1 MPTNKN
7 ASIRYQALDK
17 CFRDRRHRYYIDDLI
32 DKCEEALYYYNGVG
46 GVSRRQVFEDIKFME
61 SDTGWSIPL
70 ERKKDGKKV
79 YYRYEDPDFSINEQ
93 PLTDEEAQ
101 QLRTVILTL
110 SRFRGLPSNEWI
122 EDVIS
127 NLEWRFNLK
136 GKSENI
142 IGFEQNANLKGLN
155 WLTPILDATSNH
167 QPLKIVYRN
176 YKNSEVEKTLIVH
189 PWYVKQYNNRW
200 FLFALDD
207 QRYYITNLA
216 LDRIQSLEISEDTP
230 FMPNENIN
238 FEEYFNDVIGVT
250 IPKDDV
256 VKIRIVLKFSK
267 AQFPYITSKPLH
279 QSQAIISED
288 DCTLAIEVRPT
299 YELDQ
304 LILSFGPDIEV
315 LEPTEYREYI
325 KRKIEENLQK
335 YLPMQK
341 DCFKFAPNNINMKE
355 NSPYTAAIT
364 GGGFLF
370 TETNALL
377 PLLQSADREAL
388 LKDEKLNN
396 RLLKINAET
405 SRYRAIAEIARRYD
419 AMPASFWEDYMAMNE
434 DDQQVALFFV
444 ILKTYKICF
453 DFHINVTMRKWNS
466 INKSLVYDD
475 IEMEFNEVSARDEFV
490 DSWSDKTKRKVAS
503 AYLTV
508 LRKVGILDKE
518 DNLHPL
524 SASNF
529 DYYITNGEQ
538 WFLEACLLQ
547 PYQIDNIKKK
557 LA

>member
-32 DKCEEALYYYNGVG
+32 EKCEEALYYYNGVG

-142 IGFEQNANLKGLN
+142 IGFEQNTDLKGLH

-167 QPLKIVYRN
+167 QPLKIAYRN

-200 FLFALDD
+200 FLFGLDD
-207 QRYYITNLA
+207 QKYYITNLA
-216 LDRIQSLEISEDTP
+216 LDRIQSLEITEEIP
-230 FMPNENIN
+230 FVPNEKID
-238 FEEYFNDVIGVT
+238 FEVYFKDVIGVT
-250 IPKDDV
+250 IPKADV
-256 VKIRIVLKFSK
+256 EKIRIVLQFTKG
-267 AQFPYITSKPLH
+267 QFPYITSKPLH
-279 QSQAIISED
+279 PSQEILSDED
-288 DCTLAIEVRPT
+288 CKLAIEVRPT

-304 LILSFGPDIEV
+304 LILSFGPDVEV

-325 KRKIEENLQK
+325 KGKIVENLQK

-341 DCFKFAPNNINMKE
+341 DC
-355 NSPYTAAIT
+355 
-364 GGGFLF
+364 
-370 TETNALL
+370 TE
-377 PLLQSADREAL
+377 
-388 LKDEKLNN
+388 
-396 RLLKINAET
+396 
-405 SRYRAIAEIARRYD
+405 
-419 AMPASFWEDYMAMNE
+419 
-434 DDQQVALFFV
+434 
-444 ILKTYKICF
+444 
-453 DFHINVTMRKWNS
+453 DF
-466 INKSLVYDD
+466 
-475 IEMEFNEVSARDEFV
+475 
-490 DSWSDKTKRKVAS
+490 
-503 AYLTV
+503 
-508 LRKVGILDKE
+508 
-518 DNLHPL
+518 
-524 SASNF
+524 
-529 DYYITNGEQ
+529 
-538 WFLEACLLQ
+538 
-547 PYQIDNIKKK
+547 
-557 LA
+557 

>member
-142 IGFEQNANLKGLN
+142 IGFEQNTDLKGLH

-167 QPLKIVYRN
+167 QPLKIAYRN
-176 YKNSEVEKTLIVH
+176 YKNSEVEKTMIIH

-200 FLFALDD
+200 FLFGLDD
-207 QRYYITNLA
+207 QKYYITNLA
-216 LDRIQSLEISEDTP
+216 LDRIQSLEIAEDIP
-230 FMPNENIN
+230 FVPNENID
-238 FEEYFNDVIGVT
+238 FEVYFKDVIGVT
-250 IPKDDV
+250 IPKADV
-256 VKIRIVLKFSK
+256 EKIRIVLQFTKG
-267 AQFPYITSKPLH
+267 QFPYITSKPLH
-279 QSQAIISED
+279 PSQEILSDEE
-288 DCTLAIEVRPT
+288 CKLAIEVRPT

-304 LILSFGPDIEV
+304 LILSFGPDVEV

-325 KRKIEENLQK
+325 KRKLVDNLQK

-341 DCFKFAPNNINMKE
+341 DC
-355 NSPYTAAIT
+355 
-364 GGGFLF
+364 
-370 TETNALL
+370 TE
-377 PLLQSADREAL
+377 
-388 LKDEKLNN
+388 
-396 RLLKINAET
+396 
-405 SRYRAIAEIARRYD
+405 
-419 AMPASFWEDYMAMNE
+419 
-434 DDQQVALFFV
+434 
-444 ILKTYKICF
+444 
-453 DFHINVTMRKWNS
+453 DF
-466 INKSLVYDD
+466 
-475 IEMEFNEVSARDEFV
+475 
-490 DSWSDKTKRKVAS
+490 
-503 AYLTV
+503 
-508 LRKVGILDKE
+508 
-518 DNLHPL
+518 
-524 SASNF
+524 
-529 DYYITNGEQ
+529 
-538 WFLEACLLQ
+538 
-547 PYQIDNIKKK
+547 
-557 LA
+557 

>member
-32 DKCEEALYYYNGVG
+32 EKCEEALYYYNGVG

-142 IGFEQNANLKGLN
+142 IGFEQNTNLKGLH

-167 QPLKIVYRN
+167 QPLKIAYRN
-176 YKNSEVEKTLIVH
+176 YKNSEVEKTMIIH

-200 FLFALDD
+200 FLFGLDD
-207 QRYYITNLA
+207 QKYYITNLA
-216 LDRIQSLEISEDTP
+216 LDRIQSLEIAEDIP
-230 FMPNENIN
+230 FVPNENID
-238 FEEYFNDVIGVT
+238 FEVYFKDVIGVT
-250 IPKDDV
+250 IPKADV
-256 VKIRIVLKFSK
+256 EKIRIVLQFTKG
-267 AQFPYITSKPLH
+267 QFPYITSKPLH
-279 QSQAIISED
+279 PSQEILSDEE
-288 DCTLAIEVRPT
+288 CKLAIEVRPT

-304 LILSFGPDIEV
+304 LILSFGPDVEV

-325 KRKIEENLQK
+325 KRKLVDNLQK

-341 DCFKFAPNNINMKE
+341 DC
-355 NSPYTAAIT
+355 
-364 GGGFLF
+364 
-370 TETNALL
+370 TE
-377 PLLQSADREAL
+377 
-388 LKDEKLNN
+388 
-396 RLLKINAET
+396 
-405 SRYRAIAEIARRYD
+405 
-419 AMPASFWEDYMAMNE
+419 
-434 DDQQVALFFV
+434 
-444 ILKTYKICF
+444 
-453 DFHINVTMRKWNS
+453 DF
-466 INKSLVYDD
+466 
-475 IEMEFNEVSARDEFV
+475 
-490 DSWSDKTKRKVAS
+490 
-503 AYLTV
+503 
-508 LRKVGILDKE
+508 
-518 DNLHPL
+518 
-524 SASNF
+524 
-529 DYYITNGEQ
+529 
-538 WFLEACLLQ
+538 
-547 PYQIDNIKKK
+547 
-557 LA
+557 

>member
-216 LDRIQSLEISEDTP
+216 LDRIQSLDISEDTP

-279 QSQAIISED
+279 PSQTILNEE

-325 KRKIEENLQK
+325 KRKIEENLK
-335 YLPMQK
+335 NYLPMQK
-341 DCFKFAPNNINMKE
+341 GC
-355 NSPYTAAIT
+355 
-364 GGGFLF
+364 
-370 TETNALL
+370 TE
-377 PLLQSADREAL
+377 E
-388 LKDEKLNN
+388 
-396 RLLKINAET
+396 
-405 SRYRAIAEIARRYD
+405 
-419 AMPASFWEDYMAMNE
+419 
-434 DDQQVALFFV
+434 
-444 ILKTYKICF
+444 
-453 DFHINVTMRKWNS
+453 
-466 INKSLVYDD
+466 
-475 IEMEFNEVSARDEFV
+475 
-490 DSWSDKTKRKVAS
+490 
-503 AYLTV
+503 
-508 LRKVGILDKE
+508 
-518 DNLHPL
+518 
-524 SASNF
+524 
-529 DYYITNGEQ
+529 
-538 WFLEACLLQ
+538 
-547 PYQIDNIKKK
+547 
-557 LA
+557 

>member
-325 KRKIEENLQK
+325 KGKLVENLQK

-341 DCFKFAPNNINMKE
+341 DC
-355 NSPYTAAIT
+355 
-364 GGGFLF
+364 
-370 TETNALL
+370 TE
-377 PLLQSADREAL
+377 E
-388 LKDEKLNN
+388 
-396 RLLKINAET
+396 
-405 SRYRAIAEIARRYD
+405 
-419 AMPASFWEDYMAMNE
+419 
-434 DDQQVALFFV
+434 
-444 ILKTYKICF
+444 
-453 DFHINVTMRKWNS
+453 
-466 INKSLVYDD
+466 
-475 IEMEFNEVSARDEFV
+475 
-490 DSWSDKTKRKVAS
+490 
-503 AYLTV
+503 
-508 LRKVGILDKE
+508 
-518 DNLHPL
+518 
-524 SASNF
+524 
-529 DYYITNGEQ
+529 
-538 WFLEACLLQ
+538 
-547 PYQIDNIKKK
+547 
-557 LA
+557 

>member
-32 DKCEEALYYYNGVG
+32 EKCEEALYYYNGVG

-142 IGFEQNANLKGLN
+142 IGFEQNTNLKGLH

-167 QPLKIVYRN
+167 QPLKVVYRN
-176 YKNSEVEKTLIVH
+176 YKNSEIEKTMVIH

-200 FLFALDD
+200 FLFGLDD
-207 QRYYITNLA
+207 QRYYINNLA
-216 LDRIQSLEISEDTP
+216 LDRIQSLEISEETP
-230 FMPNENIN
+230 FMANENIN

-256 VKIRIVLKFSK
+256 EKIRIVLKFSK
-267 AQFPYITSKPLH
+267 GQFPYITSKPLH
-279 QSQAIISED
+279 PSQEILSND

-325 KRKIEENLQK
+325 KGKIVENLQK

-341 DCFKFAPNNINMKE
+341 DC
-355 NSPYTAAIT
+355 
-364 GGGFLF
+364 
-370 TETNALL
+370 TE
-377 PLLQSADREAL
+377 
-388 LKDEKLNN
+388 
-396 RLLKINAET
+396 
-405 SRYRAIAEIARRYD
+405 
-419 AMPASFWEDYMAMNE
+419 
-434 DDQQVALFFV
+434 
-444 ILKTYKICF
+444 
-453 DFHINVTMRKWNS
+453 DF
-466 INKSLVYDD
+466 
-475 IEMEFNEVSARDEFV
+475 
-490 DSWSDKTKRKVAS
+490 
-503 AYLTV
+503 
-508 LRKVGILDKE
+508 
-518 DNLHPL
+518 
-524 SASNF
+524 
-529 DYYITNGEQ
+529 
-538 WFLEACLLQ
+538 
-547 PYQIDNIKKK
+547 
-557 LA
+557 

>member
-17 CFRDRRHRYYIDDLI
+17 CFRDFRRRYYIDDLI
-32 DKCEEALYYYNGVG
+32 EKCEEALYYYNGVG

-79 YYRYEDPDFSINEQ
+79 YYRYKDPYFSINKQ

-127 NLEWRFNLK
+127 NLEWRFNLR

-142 IGFEQNANLKGLN
+142 IGFEQNTNLKGLN

-207 QRYYITNLA
+207 QKYYITNLA
-216 LDRIQSLEISEDTP
+216 LDRIQSLEISDEIP
-230 FMPNENIN
+230 FMPNDNID
-238 FEEYFNDVIGVT
+238 FEEYFDDVIGVT

-267 AQFPYITSKPLH
+267 SQFPYITSKPLH
-279 QSQAIISED
+279 LSQEVLSTE
-288 DCTLAIEVRPT
+288 DCTLAIEVRPN

-304 LILSFGPDIEV
+304 LILSFGPDVEV

-325 KRKIEENLQK
+325 KGKLVENLQK
-335 YLPMQK
+335 YLPVQK
-341 DCFKFAPNNINMKE
+341 DC
-355 NSPYTAAIT
+355 T
-364 GGGFLF
+364 
-370 TETNALL
+370 
-377 PLLQSADREAL
+377 
-388 LKDEKLNN
+388 
-396 RLLKINAET
+396 
-405 SRYRAIAEIARRYD
+405 
-419 AMPASFWEDYMAMNE
+419 
-434 DDQQVALFFV
+434 
-444 ILKTYKICF
+444 
-453 DFHINVTMRKWNS
+453 
-466 INKSLVYDD
+466 
-475 IEMEFNEVSARDEFV
+475 
-490 DSWSDKTKRKVAS
+490 
-503 AYLTV
+503 
-508 LRKVGILDKE
+508 KE
-518 DNLHPL
+518 D
-524 SASNF
+524 
-529 DYYITNGEQ
+529 
-538 WFLEACLLQ
+538 
-547 PYQIDNIKKK
+547 
-557 LA
+557 

>member
-32 DKCEEALYYYNGVG
+32 EKCEEALYYYNGVG

-79 YYRYEDPDFSINEQ
+79 YYRYEDPNFSINEQ

-142 IGFEQNANLKGLN
+142 IGFEQNTNLKGLN

-167 QPLKIVYRN
+167 QPLKIAYRN

-200 FLFALDD
+200 FLFGLDD
-207 QRYYITNLA
+207 QKYYITNLA
-216 LDRIQSLEISEDTP
+216 LDRIQSLEITEEIP
-230 FMPNENIN
+230 FVPNEKID
-238 FEEYFNDVIGVT
+238 FEVYFNDVIGVT
-250 IPKDDV
+250 IPKADV
-256 VKIRIVLKFSK
+256 EKIRIVLQFSK
-267 AQFPYITSKPLH
+267 GQFPYITSKPLH
-279 QSQAIISED
+279 PSQEILSEEE
-288 DCTLAIEVRPT
+288 CKLAIEVRPT

-304 LILSFGPDIEV
+304 LILSFGPDVEV

-325 KRKIEENLQK
+325 KRKLVDNLQK

-341 DCFKFAPNNINMKE
+341 DC
-355 NSPYTAAIT
+355 
-364 GGGFLF
+364 
-370 TETNALL
+370 TEDL
-377 PLLQSADREAL
+377 
-388 LKDEKLNN
+388 
-396 RLLKINAET
+396 
-405 SRYRAIAEIARRYD
+405 
-419 AMPASFWEDYMAMNE
+419 
-434 DDQQVALFFV
+434 
-444 ILKTYKICF
+444 
-453 DFHINVTMRKWNS
+453 
-466 INKSLVYDD
+466 
-475 IEMEFNEVSARDEFV
+475 
-490 DSWSDKTKRKVAS
+490 
-503 AYLTV
+503 
-508 LRKVGILDKE
+508 
-518 DNLHPL
+518 
-524 SASNF
+524 
-529 DYYITNGEQ
+529 
-538 WFLEACLLQ
+538 
-547 PYQIDNIKKK
+547 
-557 LA
+557 

>member
-32 DKCEEALYYYNGVG
+32 EKCEEALYYYNGVG

-142 IGFEQNANLKGLN
+142 IGFEQNTDLKGLH

-167 QPLKIVYRN
+167 QPLKIAYRN
-176 YKNSEVEKTLIVH
+176 YKNSEVEKTMIIH

-200 FLFALDD
+200 FLFGLDD
-207 QRYYITNLA
+207 QKYYITNLA
-216 LDRIQSLEISEDTP
+216 LDRIQSLEIAEDIP
-230 FMPNENIN
+230 FVPNENID
-238 FEEYFNDVIGVT
+238 FEVYFKDVIGVT
-250 IPKDDV
+250 IPKADV
-256 VKIRIVLKFSK
+256 EKIRIVLQFTKG
-267 AQFPYITSKPLH
+267 QFPYITSKPLH
-279 QSQAIISED
+279 PSQEILSDEE
-288 DCTLAIEVRPT
+288 CKLAIEVRPT

-304 LILSFGPDIEV
+304 LILSFGPDVEV

-325 KRKIEENLQK
+325 KRKLVDNLQK

-341 DCFKFAPNNINMKE
+341 DC
-355 NSPYTAAIT
+355 
-364 GGGFLF
+364 
-370 TETNALL
+370 TEDL
-377 PLLQSADREAL
+377 
-388 LKDEKLNN
+388 
-396 RLLKINAET
+396 
-405 SRYRAIAEIARRYD
+405 
-419 AMPASFWEDYMAMNE
+419 
-434 DDQQVALFFV
+434 
-444 ILKTYKICF
+444 
-453 DFHINVTMRKWNS
+453 
-466 INKSLVYDD
+466 
-475 IEMEFNEVSARDEFV
+475 
-490 DSWSDKTKRKVAS
+490 
-503 AYLTV
+503 
-508 LRKVGILDKE
+508 
-518 DNLHPL
+518 
-524 SASNF
+524 
-529 DYYITNGEQ
+529 
-538 WFLEACLLQ
+538 
-547 PYQIDNIKKK
+547 
-557 LA
+557 